1 MEDNMGKD
9 KNEVSKKE
17 KNFIVKNKKNEKVGV
32 ELITKVKD
40 EDLEFLGSL
49 NFFCKNA
56 HCK

>member
-1 MEDNMGKD
+1 MGKD

-17 KNFIVKNKKNEKVGV
+17 KNFIVKNEKNEEVGV
-32 ELITKVKD
+32 ELITKAKD

>member
-1 MEDNMGKD
+1 MSKD

-17 KNFIVKNKKNEKVGV
+17 KNFIVKNEKNEEVGV
-32 ELITKVKD
+32 ELITKAKD

-49 NFFCKNA
+49 NFFCKNT